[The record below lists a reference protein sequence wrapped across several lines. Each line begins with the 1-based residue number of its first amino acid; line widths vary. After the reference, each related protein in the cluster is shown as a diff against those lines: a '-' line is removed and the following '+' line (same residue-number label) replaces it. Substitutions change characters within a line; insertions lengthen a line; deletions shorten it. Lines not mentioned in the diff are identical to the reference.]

1 MTITFE
7 NDNDVIVYALEKVIS
22 YAKRTQQIFVAHCVW
37 WLASIIGLET
47 ELVNRIDN
55 LQQQEDFLEQ
65 ARVSQQR
72 QEIPE
77 EDQSS
82 QQVHPDR
89 VEQISVNRSV
99 SAVPRDLTED
109 QRLDR
114 ILEEA
119 EEVIQNSLRDRD
131 TVSRNRVN
139 PLPST
144 KTQLRKAR
152 KVKRRQ
158 EAKSK
163 AETLRQ

>member
-7 NDNDVIVYALEKVIS
+7 NDNDVIVYAFEKVIA
-22 YAKRTQQIFVAHCVW
+22 YARRTQQIFVAHCVW
-37 WLASIIGLET
+37 WLASIIGLESG
-47 ELVNRIDN
+47 LINYIDN
-55 LQQQEDFLEQ
+55 LEERQEV
-65 ARVSQQR
+65 RVS
-72 QEIPE
+72 E
-77 EDQSS
+77 ERREVPKQDQPS
-82 QQVHPDR
+82 QQVHPER
-89 VEQISVNRSV
+89 VAQISADRSV

-131 TVSRNRVN
+131 SGSRNRVN

-158 EAKSK
+158 EAK
-163 AETLRQ
+163 R